1 MPRLFTAIDLPEDVR
16 KQIAAVVPAPSK
28 NIRPVRSENLH
39 LTLHFL
45 GETEESTVVDA
56 ISRIQ
61 HPVFTIVLSGC
72 GTFSNRE
79 GKILWIGIEKSGPL
93 QTLHAALGKQ
103 LLAAGFAIEK
113 RPYSPHITV
122 ARTRRPG
129 DNPVVEQ
136 FLKSAQTLPPQVVSV
151 SAVQLYRSQLTSR
164 GSRYELV
171 ASFPLQ

>member
-1 MPRLFTAIDLPEDVR
+1 MARLFTAIDFSADVR
-16 KQIAAVVPAPSK
+16 AQLETIIPPGSK
-28 NIRPVRSENLH
+28 SVRPIRSENLH

-45 GETEESTVVDA
+45 GEADESTVVEA
-56 ISRIQ
+56 LSGVEQ
-61 HPVFTIVLSGC
+61 AEFSIVLSGC
-72 GTFSNRE
+72 GTFSGRE
-79 GKILWIGIEKSGPL
+79 GKILWIGVEKSRAL
-93 QTLHAALGKQ
+93 QVLHADLGER
-103 LLAAGFAIEK
+103 LSAAGFALEK

-136 FLKSAQTLPPQVVSV
+136 FLNSAQTLPPQFVSV